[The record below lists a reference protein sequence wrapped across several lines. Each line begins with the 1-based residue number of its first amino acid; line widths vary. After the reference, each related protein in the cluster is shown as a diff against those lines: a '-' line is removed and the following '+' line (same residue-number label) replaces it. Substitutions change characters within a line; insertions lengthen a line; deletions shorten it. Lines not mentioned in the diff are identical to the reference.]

1 MTTGSTTKPGNNSE
15 PAPLT
20 KAGAKTG
27 ANPFML
33 PPEEQFWKRYSPHYE
48 MPISGVTSFLFHG
61 VVLGLFL
68 GLGILAAIMGWNRSQ
83 NLDFQAVRMPGGGG
97 GNPNGDGNAPGIG
110 SGFKEETQG
119 NDTTDQHSVTPL
131 PDTPPL
137 NAEQV
142 DVARKVFDTDVVR
155 YINSGNPN
163 IDKMMKNLNKDM
175 LDKLRDGLM
184 PGKGQGGTG
193 SGGGTGTGTGTADGA
208 AIGNSKGQLSERER
222 RMLRWVMVFETA
234 NPNDY
239 INQLA
244 GLNAILAIPSGREG
258 QYLTVRDLHK
268 RPAKPESEDVAALNR
283 IYWVDDKPNSVRGV
297 LGVLGVRQPASHFV
311 AFMPQQLEA
320 KLFEK
325 EIAYKN
331 RREDEIFET
340 KFKVIHRGG
349 AYDVE
354 VTQQTPTK

>member
-1 MTTGSTTKPGNNSE
+1 
-15 PAPLT
+15 
-20 KAGAKTG
+20 
-27 ANPFML
+27 
-33 PPEEQFWKRYSPHYE
+33 

-61 VVLGLFL
+61 IVLGLFL
-68 GLGILAAIMGWNRSQ
+68 GLGILAAIMGWNQSQ
-83 NLDFQAVRMPGGGG
+83 KIDFQAVRIGGGG

-110 SGFKEETQG
+110 SGFREETQG
-119 NDTTDQHSVTPL
+119 NDTTEQHAVTPL

-137 NAEQV
+137 DAAQV
-142 DVARKVFDTDVVR
+142 EVARKVFDNDPAAVR
-155 YINSGNPN
+155 YINSGNQN

-184 PGKGQGGTG
+184 PPKGQGGPG
-193 SGGGTGTGTGTADGA
+193 SGGGTGTGTGPGDGA
-208 AIGNSKGQLSERER
+208 ASGIGKGQLSERER
-222 RMLRWVMVFETA
+222 RMLRWVMVFETQ

-244 GLNAILAIPSGREG
+244 GLGAILAIPSGREG

-268 RPAKPESEDVAALNR
+268 RPAKPEPE
-283 IYWVDDKPNSVRGV
+283 DKPNSVRGV
-297 LGVLGVRQPASHFV
+297 LSVLGVRQPASHFV
-311 AFMPQQLEA
+311 AFMPQDLEV

-325 EIAYKN
+325 ELAYKN

-340 KFKVIHRGG
+340 KFKVTRRGG